1 MADELSAIV
10 IAEIEKIAAEGPL
23 AEDMDKTREFLLKDY
38 TKQIKNNSYWA
49 NAISEYY
56 DYNIDVVNGYEE
68 AVKAVS
74 AEDVKALAKKILEDN
89 NLVKVVMRPAK
100 AE

>member
-1 MADELSAIV
+1 
-10 IAEIEKIAAEGPL
+10 
-23 AEDMDKTREFLLKDY
+23 
-38 TKQIKNNSYWA
+38 
-49 NAISEYY
+49 
-56 DYNIDVVNGYEE
+56 VNGYEE

-74 AEDVKALAKKILEDN
+74 AEDVKTLAKKILEDN